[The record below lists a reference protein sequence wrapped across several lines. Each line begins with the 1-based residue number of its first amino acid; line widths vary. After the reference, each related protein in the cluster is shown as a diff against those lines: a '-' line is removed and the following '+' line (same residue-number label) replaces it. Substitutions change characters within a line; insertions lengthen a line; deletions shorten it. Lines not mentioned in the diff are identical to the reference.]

1 MGSIRHQLAYCVS
14 HRQKKDHRLADRAN
28 GSNTLD
34 ILGDINK
41 SLRTHAYDDCYD
53 LSLHKKLHRMEIKP
67 YLNNA
72 KKHSKK
78 QIEQIAHSIKQFGMN
93 QPIVVDKDG
102 EIIVGHGRYLAL
114 QHLGWEVKPG
124 WIIKKDDL
132 TEEQVK
138 AYRLADNKL
147 NESEWDMGLAIEELK
162 ELSPEMFDLTGF
174 DSDLLIEP
182 DEKDDQI
189 PENPPTIAKL
199 GDIWQLGRHRVA
211 CADSTQPEA
220 VLRLMEGKK
229 ADMVF
234 TDPPYGVDYTGKT
247 KDALK
252 IDNDK
257 HTDSFAQAMPNF
269 IENTKVGGGILCML
283 PAGQQLY

>member
-114 QHLGWEVKPG
+114 QHLGCEVKPG

-162 ELSPEMFDLTGF
+162 ELSDEMFDLTGF
-174 DSDLLIEP
+174 DRDLLIEP
-182 DEKDDQI
+182 DEKDDVI
-189 PENPPTIAKL
+189 PENVPARSKL
-199 GDIWQLGRHRVA
+199 GDLYELGSHRVL
-211 CADSTQPEA
+211 CGDSTSQEA
-220 VLRLMEGKK
+220 VSRLMDGKK
-229 ADMVF
+229 ADMSF
-234 TDPPYGVDYTGKT
+234 TSPPYNVGHNLGYEGKDS
-247 KDALK
+247 KYENSDDDL
-252 IDNDK
+252 DN
-257 HTDSFAQAMPNF
+257 
-269 IENTKVGGGILCML
+269 
-283 PAGQQLY
+283 